1 MGMHLP
7 FAEMMAFF
15 LALPRMLAFFSVL
28 PMLNRQALP
37 GILRIGV
44 AGVFAVFLV
53 PGLIDPARAMAFD
66 APRVIALCVNEG
78 VLGFALGFVI
88 AVPLWAFEA
97 MGSYVDNQRGASIAE
112 TINPLTG
119 HEASPLGDMFSQ
131 MIVVLL
137 FITGGFT
144 ALLATIQD
152 SYRVWPVFGL
162 APDLDAA
169 TPQFFLSQLDR
180 MMRIAVLMGAP
191 VIFTMFIAEMGLA
204 LVSRFVPQLQVF
216 FLAMPI
222 KSALAMLVFAAYAAL
237 LLDYASDEIRDISA
251 GALRNLSAI
260 IR

>member
-1 MGMHLP
+1 MHLP

-66 APRVIALCVNEG
+66 APRVIALCVKEG

-119 HEASPLGDMFSQ
+119 HEASPM
-131 MIVVLL
+131 
-137 FITGGFT
+137 
-144 ALLATIQD
+144 
-152 SYRVWPVFGL
+152 RC
-162 APDLDAA
+162 APH
-169 TPQFFLSQLDR
+169 
-180 MMRIAVLMGAP
+180 
-191 VIFTMFIAEMGLA
+191 
-204 LVSRFVPQLQVF
+204 
-216 FLAMPI
+216 
-222 KSALAMLVFAAYAAL
+222 
-237 LLDYASDEIRDISA
+237 
-251 GALRNLSAI
+251 
-260 IR
+260 